1 MSRVQILIAATLA
14 IALCAPGCSK
24 KKTTDGADQ
33 KAATASKTA
42 DKATATP
49 KKKEET
55 GKAEDKTAAKTDGDA
70 KATGPVAKVNGVEVS
85 RDEFNRKYGKMTR
98 AFTKRKK
105 TIPDGLSQRYKES
118 ILRQLVDKELLRQ
131 EIKKQGVSVDDAKL
145 AQELADYKKMFRT
158 EENFARYLKSSD
170 ITLDQIKGNLRHN
183 QAVKMLLEKQGDL
196 SIADADIQKYYD
208 EHKKRYELKEQVRA
222 SHILLK
228 TSARDDKVKQDAA
241 KKKAD
246 EVYAEVKKDGAD
258 FAALAKKHS
267 QGPTAARGG
276 DLNFFTKGRM
286 VPAFEKVAFAMK
298 KGEISKPVKTQFGW
312 HVIKVTDKKEGRQ
325 RAFDEVKPSITKLLT
340 NKKSRRAKADLLKR
354 LKAEGK
360 VETFLPKAKP
370 SKVAKPKPT
379 ALKPGIKPVLKKL
392 PGKPAL
398 PKMAPAPK
406 PAAPKAAKPAPT
418 NQ

>member
-1 MSRVQILIAATLA
+1 MSRAHILILTSIA
-14 IALCAPGCSK
+14 IALAAPGCSQK
-24 KKTTDGADQ
+24 KKTEAAEGKTATAAKKDD
-33 KAATASKTA
+33 KAA
-42 DKATATP
+42 ATP
-49 KKKEET
+49 KKKDDSKKDDT
-55 GKAEDKTAAKTDGDA
+55 KTAEAKAAPDA
-70 KATGPVAKVNGVEVS
+70 KATGPVAKVNGVDVS

-105 TIPDGLSQRYKES
+105 TIPDGLAQRYKES

-131 EIKKQGVSVDDAKL
+131 EIKKQGVKVEDTKL

-170 ITLDQIKGNLRHN
+170 ISLDQIKENLRHN
-183 QAVKMLLEKQGDL
+183 QAVKTLLEKQGTL
-196 SIADADIQKYYD
+196 TIADDEIKKYYE

-228 TSARDDKVKQDAA
+228 TNARDDKAKQDAA

-246 EVYAEVKKDGAD
+246 EVYAEVSKAGAD

-340 NKKSRRAKADLLKR
+340 NKRAEEQRPTFSSVSKPRAKSRHSYRR
-354 LKAEGK
+354 LNHPR
-360 VETFLPKAKP
+360 LPR
-370 SKVAKPKPT
+370 
-379 ALKPGIKPVLKKL
+379 
-392 PGKPAL
+392 
-398 PKMAPAPK
+398 
-406 PAAPKAAKPAPT
+406 
-418 NQ
+418 